1 MTEEDGTVG
10 KAGDEADVDALV
22 QTVLRQSY
30 LEATEDLRDY
40 AEKVSTYN
48 RQKKAVRA
56 YLSALRKFKANV
68 FAVARERGV
77 DLCRANE
84 KDVAIL
90 TEVLEKAATSHN
102 VGAIEYELCVPDR
115 VPAAAVKNLDMLE
128 AEIAHWEERLNT
140 IGDDAQLA
148 NVDLQNMLQK
158 QQQIL
163 QMMSNISKASH
174 DTAMS
179 IIRKIGG

>member
-1 MTEEDGTVG
+1 MTEDDGVSE
-10 KAGDEADVDALV
+10 KAGDEGDINALV

-30 LEATEDLRDY
+30 LDTTEDLRAY

-48 RQKKAVRA
+48 KQKKAVRE

-68 FAVARERGV
+68 FSTARERGV

-84 KDVAIL
+84 KDVAVL
-90 TEVLEKAATSHN
+90 TEVFEKAATSHN
-102 VGAIEYELCVPDR
+102 VGALEYELCVPDR

-140 IGDDAQLA
+140 VGDDAQLA

-158 QQQIL
+158 RQQYL
-163 QMMSNISKASH
+163 QMLSNISKAAH

-179 IIRKIGG
+179 IIRNIKG